1 MANIQPQIAEAQ
13 VSTKGSTKASA
24 KPLNPAQANDNGAK
38 VSASKKALLLG
49 KVLGLASE
57 EDYRPSSAS
66 IAERAEFRLRKLHS
80 QHQLNLETIFKLAL
94 TYTPTDVTGED
105 LDPDWSYQFFQMA
118 EQINSRRMQDLWARI
133 LASEIVKPGNFSLRT
148 LATLKQL
155 TQREAHILEKALGM
169 SVKLNHER
177 RYKLLSGYRIHGG
190 IKQYFR
196 KSTLMNFGLSKYG
209 LPYSSILTLIDAG
222 ILHSSEFETGT
233 LDKGFKI
240 QLNMIDNKI
249 AIEPNSNNLLFSYY
263 RFTPIG
269 DELSQLVHPKVDS
282 AFVKDLTVLL
292 SRDFKVES

>member
-1 MANIQPQIAEAQ
+1 MNSDTLAPH
-13 VSTKGSTKASA
+13 KASA
-24 KPLNPAQANDNGAK
+24 TAHTNESGAK
-38 VSASKKALLLG
+38 VSARKKALLLG
-49 KVLGLASE
+49 KVIGVASE

-66 IAERAEFRLRKLHS
+66 IAERAEYRLRKMHS
-80 QHQLNLETIFKLAL
+80 QHQQNLETIFKLAL
-94 TYTPTDVTGED
+94 TYTPSDVTGED

-155 TQREAHILEKALGM
+155 TQREAQVLEKALGM
-169 SVKLNHER
+169 SVKLNNET
-177 RYKLLSGYRIHGG
+177 RYKLLNGYRIHGG
-190 IKQYFR
+190 FKQYFR
-196 KSTLMNFGLSKYG
+196 KSTLVNLGLSKYG
-209 LPYSSILTLIDAG
+209 LPYSSILTLVDAG

-233 LDKGFKI
+233 LEKGGAI
-240 QLNMIDNKI
+240 QLTLTDNKLNI
-249 AIEPNSNNLLFSYY
+249 QPNSNNLLFSYY

-282 AFVKDLTVLL
+282 AFVKDLTALL